1 MLNARTRS
9 LRPRLSLL
17 VAANPLVLVMAAL
30 FAAVAIQPAA
40 AYRSGSSVA
49 TLIPAAREASCTAAQ
64 QADRQAAL
72 RAYQKRMIAQ
82 RRAYFRAHTS
92 VKLRRAFVKSQRARL
107 KALQAAAACT
117 VPPPPIDTTAPAV
130 PAITGSPANPTK
142 QTSATFTFTGEAG
155 ATFQCA
161 LDAGAFAVCSSG
173 VNYPGPLADGSHT
186 FQVKQTDVAGNTGV
200 AASYTWT
207 VDTTAP
213 AAPSITASPA
223 N

>member
-1 MLNARTRS
+1 
-9 LRPRLSLL
+9 
-17 VAANPLVLVMAAL
+17 MAAL
-30 FAAVAIQPAA
+30 LAVVATQPAA
-40 AYRSGSSVA
+40 ANHRDFSQALS
-49 TLIPAAREASCTAAQ
+49 PAAREASCTAAQ

-72 RAYQKRMIAQ
+72 RAYEKRMIPQ
-82 RRAYFRAHTS
+82 RRAYFRAHSS

-107 KALQAAAACT
+107 EALQAAAACT
-117 VPPPPIDTTAPAV
+117 VPRPPIDTTPPAV

-142 QTSATFTFTGEAG
+142 LTSATFTFTGEAG
-155 ATFQCA
+155 ASFQCA